1 MSGFVASA
9 PAQPTTDP
17 GDTIANDGW
26 FPDVS
31 MADTRNAMR
40 IDGTITAPRLRA
52 ALQAAILHVNQQLS
66 SLQDTQQALGFS
78 SLAEAGAGA
87 TLDGQPRMV
96 LLYQRAVMCTAKA
109 DLTERYRDFD
119 ADNDNSRARDSEPM
133 IDEQRRNA
141 QWAIRDMLGQRRT
154 VVELI

>member
-40 IDGTITAPRLRA
+40 LDGTITAPRLRA

-78 SLAEAGAGA
+78 SLATAGAGA

-119 ADNDNSRARDSEPM
+119 ADNGNSRARDSEPM